1 MMVLAP
7 SPSLSHRIMPTTTQ
21 PKSLVLVI
29 GAGASKEANL
39 PVGAELKRQI
49 AVALDI
55 RFDRANRRLSGDDL
69 IAEAY
74 EILAATSDRR
84 YGDINP
90 LLRAS
95 WRIRDA
101 MPQAISVDSFIDSHR
116 SDELI
121 AVCGKLA
128 IARCILAAES
138 NSSLKVDT
146 SNIYN
151 KMNFGRLE
159 GTWYNA
165 FFQLLTE
172 SCPKEDLPSRF
183 AAVAIICFNYDRC
196 IEHYLHLALQNYY
209 ALTPGEATTALEA
222 LEIHHPYG
230 TVGALPWQDP
240 GGGFE
245 FGASPSA
252 KQLVA
257 YAGQIRTFSEGTD
270 PDTSDVS
277 AIRESL
283 SMAKRIAFLGFAF
296 HRLNLE
302 LLLPTELPST
312 KARGR
317 NVYATGVGISNA
329 DAFVIERDLM
339 RLGAINK
346 YGVHIRTDLTCGQ
359 LFREYWRSLSIR

>member
-1 MMVLAP
+1 
-7 SPSLSHRIMPTTTQ
+7 MPTTTQ

-55 RFDRANRRLSGDDL
+55 RFEYGIRKLSGDDL
-69 IAEAY
+69 IYEAY
-74 EILAATSDRR
+74 RILAATPDGRSA
-84 YGDINP
+84 DINP

-95 WRIRDA
+95 LRIRDA
-101 MPQAISVDSFIDSHR
+101 MPQAISIDSFIDTHR
-116 SDELI
+116 SDESI

-138 NSSLKVDT
+138 KSSLKVDT

-151 KMNFGRLE
+151 RMNFRRLE
-159 GTWYNA
+159 DTWYNA

-172 SCPKEDLPSRF
+172 SCPKEDLPSRL
-183 AAVAIICFNYDRC
+183 AAVVIICFNYDRC
-196 IEHYLHLALQNYY
+196 IEHYLHSALQNYY
-209 ALTPGEATTALEA
+209 ALTPVEATTTLKA

-245 FGASPSA
+245 FGASPRA

-257 YAGQIRTFSEGTD
+257 FAGQIRTFSEGTD
-270 PDTSDVS
+270 PDKSDVS

-283 SMAKRIAFLGFAF
+283 SMAERIAFLGFAF

-302 LLLPTELPST
+302 LLFPAELPST
-312 KARGR
+312 EARGR
-317 NVYATGVGISNA
+317 SVYATGLGISKA
-329 DAFVIERDLM
+329 DAIEIAYDLR
-339 RLGAINK
+339 RLGAIRDD
-346 YGVHIRTDLTCGQ
+346 GVEIRTDLTCGQ

>member
-1 MMVLAP
+1 
-7 SPSLSHRIMPTTTQ
+7 MPKTIRR
-21 PKSLVLVI
+21 KSLVLVI

-49 AVALDI
+49 ATALNI
-55 RFDRANRRLSGDDL
+55 RFEYGIRMSSGNDL

-74 EILAATSDRR
+74 SILAATPDGRSR
-84 YGDINP
+84 DINP
-90 LLRAS
+90 LLQAS

-101 MPQAISVDSFIDSHR
+101 MPQAISIDSFIDTHR

-183 AAVAIICFNYDRC
+183 SAVAIICFNYDRC
-196 IEHYLHLALQNYY
+196 IEHYLHSALQNYY
-209 ALTPGEATTALEA
+209 ALTPVEATIALKA

-230 TVGALPWQDP
+230 TVGALPWQNL

-245 FGASPSA
+245 FGASPRA
-252 KQLVA
+252 TQLVA
-257 YAGQIRTFSEGTD
+257 FAKQIRTFSEGTD

-283 SMAKRIAFLGFAF
+283 SMAERIAFLGFAF

-302 LLLPTELPST
+302 LLCPTELPST
-312 KARGR
+312 EAGGR
-317 NVYATGVGISNA
+317 CVYATAVGISKA
-329 DAFVIERDLM
+329 DAHVIARDLS
-339 RLGAINK
+339 RLGAIK
-346 YGVHIRTDLTCGQ
+346 ESGVQIRTDLTCGQ
-359 LFREYWRSLSIR
+359 LFQEYWRSLSIR

>member
-1 MMVLAP
+1 
-7 SPSLSHRIMPTTTQ
+7 MPTTTQ
-21 PKSLVLVI
+21 PRSLVLVI
-29 GAGASKEANL
+29 GAGASKEASL
-39 PVGAELKRQI
+39 PVGGELKRQI
-49 AVALDI
+49 ADALDI
-55 RFDRANRRLSGDDL
+55 RFDRRGRRLGGDDL

-74 EILAATSDRR
+74 NIFAATSAGR

-101 MPQAISVDSFIDSHR
+101 MPQAISIDSFIDTHR

-172 SCPKEDLPSRF
+172 SCPKQDLPSRF

-196 IEHYLHLALQNYY
+196 IEHYLHSALQNYY
-209 ALTPGEATTALEA
+209 ALTPVEATNALED
-222 LEIHHPYG
+222 LEIYHPYG

-245 FGASPSA
+245 FGASPRA

-257 YAGQIRTFSEGTD
+257 FAEQIRTFSEGTD
-270 PDTSDVS
+270 PDESDVS

-283 SMAKRIAFLGFAF
+283 SMAERIAFLGFAF

-302 LLLPTELPST
+302 LLFPTELPST
-312 KARGR
+312 EARGR
-317 NVYATGVGISNA
+317 SVYATAVGISKA
-329 DAFVIERDLM
+329 DADVISRDLS
-339 RLGAINK
+339 RLGAIDDD
-346 YGVHIRTDLTCGQ
+346 GVHIRIDLTCVQ